1 MDADGRLVLKS
12 LAVLAFATV
21 LCCAP
26 VRSDSSTEKIFES
39 ASAALRKGDY
49 AAAEVGFRKV
59 LQAEPRNIG
68 AMSNLGVVYSR
79 TLRYARAIEI
89 YKRALRLS
97 PREQGVLLNLG
108 LVYLKQ
114 DDYGRATPYFERLHR
129 MDPKNA
135 QAANLLATCLVYG
148 GEPAGAFEVLKPLME
163 EIGRASCREREE
175 ATVVGVS

>member
-79 TLRYARAIEI
+79 TLRYARAIGVAI
-89 YKRALRLS
+89 LPFSMRNNPSRVRPVCCKVCGFTPRMYQKWVTSS
-97 PREQGVLLNLG
+97 PRS
-108 LVYLKQ
+108 
-114 DDYGRATPYFERLHR
+114 TPAI
-129 MDPKNA
+129 N
-135 QAANLLATCLVYG
+135 
-148 GEPAGAFEVLKPLME
+148 
-163 EIGRASCREREE
+163 
-175 ATVVGVS
+175 